1 VDKEV
6 ERWWILSSQLSLSP
20 GRVGSQRGIIMR
32 ATNNFAAQEG
42 MCLERA
48 AVAKRE
54 MEYWLSEAA
63 EWRKLRESAD
73 PMNDKIAIQLDWCAD
88 SNSH

>member
-1 VDKEV
+1 MDC
-6 ERWWILSSQLSLSP
+6 WWILSSRLPLSP
-20 GRVGSQRGIIMR
+20 GRVGSKWGSIMR
-32 ATNNFAAQEG
+32 TKNHFAAQEG

-63 EWRKLRESAD
+63 EWKKLRESSD
-73 PMNDKIAIQLDWCAD
+73 PFKHSIAVQLDWCAD

>member
-1 VDKEV
+1 MDKEV
-6 ERWWILSSQLSLSP
+6 DCWWILSSRLPSP
-20 GRVGSQRGIIMR
+20 GGVGSQWGSIMR
-32 ATNNFAAQEG
+32 TKNNFAAQEG

-63 EWRKLRESAD
+63 EWKKLRESSD
-73 PMNDKIAIQLDWCAD
+73 PFKHGIAVQLDWCAD